1 MKKISDADT
10 AGSSLFER
18 LLVAYACKNPKE
30 LAERMGAAIPT
41 VKGWKQRGSVPLE
54 HCAQAAQDTNCS
66 LDWLVLG
73 EGVMRKQSRSPEQPA
88 LPAQGD
94 RASAIARGAGTPL
107 LGGLRAYVAED
118 GPAPWR
124 VMRAPPNPQSGGD
137 WGIPADV
144 RNSRA
149 ALLRP
154 REAGAARPLLLS
166 LPSGEQGGPIEE
178 YELIP
183 KHLRTAL
190 AGGGGLGSAPDED
203 RVDLVGEMAFS
214 FDWMRRNLGHT
225 TGRLTT
231 IQVRGDSMATTL
243 LDGDTIVIDEGV
255 QVVEVDG
262 IYVLDVHGRRLVKRV
277 QHLVDGSLVLISDN
291 QSYQRETISRGLAR
305 EVRVIGRMVWPRVR

>member
-1 MKKISDADT
+1 MQKTPSVAAD
-10 AGSSLFER
+10 GRSIVER
-18 LLVAYACKNPKE
+18 LLQVYGCASLPQ
-30 LAERMGAAIPT
+30 LAAAMGEDLST
-41 VKGWKQRGSVPLE
+41 VKGWKQRGSVPIN
-54 HCAQAAQDTNCS
+54 HCVHAAEATNCS
-66 LDWLVLG
+66 LDWLVMG
-73 EGVMRKQSRSPEQPA
+73 KGQMRKTTDAARQSVSSAP
-88 LPAQGD
+88 
-94 RASAIARGAGTPL
+94 AIAGAGGVSGHPPL
-107 LGGLRAYVAED
+107 GVLRAYLAED

-124 VMRAPPNPQSGGD
+124 VARAPANPQSGGD
-137 WGIPADV
+137 SGIPADV
-144 RNSRA
+144 SNSRA
-149 ALLRP
+149 ALLVS

-183 KHLRTAL
+183 KHMRTAL
-190 AGGGGLGSAPDED
+190 AGGGSIGAGPDD
-203 RVDLVGEMAFS
+203 DHVDLVGEMAFS

-262 IYVLDVHGRRLVKRV
+262 IYVLDVYGRRLVKRV
-277 QHLVDGSLVLISDN
+277 QHLVDGTLVLISDN
-291 QSYQRETISRGLAR
+291 QSYQRETISRSLAR